1 MPRPRN
7 FDEAQVLSAAR
18 DVFRTHGYAAT
29 SVDDL
34 CSATGL
40 GRGSLYGAFGDKHSL
55 YLRALDSYTA
65 CVIDEVRVE
74 LRESA
79 GSAFERLVTHI
90 RKRTRAQIADSKRR
104 GCLLANGA
112 SELAST
118 DRDVVQRANRTMH
131 TWRKELAATLAE
143 AQRDGDLSPG
153 ADTDALA
160 SLLLTVLRGSEAL
173 RKQGFPP
180 VAITA
185 AADQAIALLAKA

>member
-1 MPRPRN
+1 MARPRN

-18 DVFRTHGYAAT
+18 DVFRAHGYAAT

-34 CSATGL
+34 CAATGL

-55 YLRALDSYTA
+55 YLQALDSYTA
-65 CVIDEVRVE
+65 SVIDEVRIE

-90 RKRTRAQIADSKRR
+90 RKRTRDQIADSKRR

-118 DRDVVQRANRTMH
+118 DRDVVRRANRTMH
-131 TWRKELAATLAE
+131 AWRKELAATLAE
-143 AQRDGDLSPG
+143 AQRDGDLSPE

-180 VAITA
+180 AAITA

>member
-34 CSATGL
+34 CAATGL

-65 CVIDEVRVE
+65 SVIDEVRDE

-90 RKRTRAQIADSKRR
+90 RKRTRAQIADSKRL
-104 GCLLANGA
+104 GCLLASGA
-112 SELAST
+112 SELAAT
-118 DRDVVQRANRTMH
+118 DREIVLRANRTMH
-131 TWRKELAATLAE
+131 AWRKELAATLAE
-143 AQRDGDLSPG
+143 AQRDGDLSPE

-160 SLLLTVLRGSEAL
+160 NLLLTVLRGSEAL

-180 VAITA
+180 TAINA